1 MSDYVRK
8 KCVRFKIPQN
18 IIEKLKG
25 KNDGDWIVDFLLERF
40 QLKDDYNI
48 ENDFTIGYGED
59 FDNNKTDYFLDYQ
72 LEYEYGA
79 SGDFESVRLL
89 TDKEFEKYSKM
100 FVKYFKEIGRD
111 ELRLVHY
118 SYYYGCDEPS
128 VYEFEEI

>member
-18 IIEKLKG
+18 IIEEL
-25 KNDGDWIVDFLLERF
+25 KNDYDWLVDLLLEKF
-40 QLKDDYNI
+40 QLKDSYDT
-48 ENDFTIGYGED
+48 ENDFTINDGYD
-59 FDNNKTDYFLDYQ
+59 YDNRKEDYFLDYQ

-89 TDKEFEKYSKM
+89 TDTEFEKYSRM
-100 FVKYFKEIGRD
+100 FSKYFNEIGRD

-118 SYYYGCDEPS
+118 SYYNGCDEPS
-128 VYEFEEI
+128 VYELEEI

>member
-18 IIEKLKG
+18 IIEEL
-25 KNDGDWIVDFLLERF
+25 KNDYDWLVDLLLEKF
-40 QLKDDYNI
+40 QLKDSYDT
-48 ENDFTIGYGED
+48 ENDFTINDGYD
-59 FDNNKTDYFLDYQ
+59 YDNRKEDYFLDYQ

-89 TDKEFEKYSKM
+89 TDTEFQKYSRM
-100 FVKYFKEIGRD
+100 FAKYFNEIGRD

-118 SYYYGCDEPS
+118 CYYNGVDEPS
-128 VYEFEEI
+128 VYEFEEV

>member
-18 IIEKLKG
+18 IIDEL
-25 KNDGDWIVDFLLERF
+25 KNDNDWLVDLLLEKF
-40 QLKDDYNI
+40 QLKDSYDT
-48 ENDFTIGYGED
+48 ENDFTINDGYD
-59 FDNNKTDYFLDYQ
+59 YDNRKEDYFLDYQ

-89 TDKEFEKYSKM
+89 TDTEFQKYSRM
-100 FVKYFKEIGRD
+100 FAKYFNEIGRD

-118 SYYYGCDEPS
+118 CYYNGVDEPS
-128 VYEFEEI
+128 VYEFEEV

>member
-18 IIEKLKG
+18 IIDEL
-25 KNDGDWIVDFLLERF
+25 KNDNDWLVDLLLEKF
-40 QLKDDYNI
+40 QLKDSYDT
-48 ENDFTIGYGED
+48 ENDFTINDGYD
-59 FDNNKTDYFLDYQ
+59 YDNRKEDYFLDYQ

-89 TDKEFEKYSKM
+89 TDTEFQKYSRM
-100 FVKYFKEIGRD
+100 FAKYFTEIGRD

-118 SYYYGCDEPS
+118 SYYNGCDEPS
-128 VYEFEEI
+128 IYELEKI

>member
-18 IIEKLKG
+18 IIDEL
-25 KNDGDWIVDFLLERF
+25 KNDNDWLVDLLLEKF
-40 QLKDDYNI
+40 QLKDSYDT
-48 ENDFTIGYGED
+48 ENDFTINDGYD
-59 FDNNKTDYFLDYQ
+59 YDNRKEDYFLDYQ

-89 TDKEFEKYSKM
+89 TDNEFEKYSRK
-100 FVKYFKEIGRD
+100 FAKYFSEIGRD

-118 SYYYGCDEPS
+118 CYYNGVDEPS
-128 VYEFEEI
+128 VYELEEI

>member
-18 IIEKLKG
+18 IIDEL
-25 KNDGDWIVDFLLERF
+25 KNDNDWLVDLLLEKF
-40 QLKDDYNI
+40 QLKDSYDT
-48 ENDFTIGYGED
+48 ENDFTINDGYD
-59 FDNNKTDYFLDYQ
+59 YDNRKEDYFLDYQ

-89 TDKEFEKYSKM
+89 TDNEFEKYSRK
-100 FVKYFKEIGRD
+100 FAKYFSEIGRD

-118 SYYYGCDEPS
+118 CYYNGVDEPS
-128 VYEFEEI
+128 VYEFEEV